1 MNTLD
6 DLLDAAAID
15 LQRAVAQVPIPS
27 SFAADGLSAM
37 YRRPARARAAAY
49 RSRRF
54 LVAGAAIAAFVVGG
68 LFLIE
73 RRPADRPADNPGPS
87 VSSPTTTT
95 PPLFDAAH
103 PPVALTNAPAGYALV
118 GQFVRPAGGGQ
129 NLRSAIFVHRD
140 AKGIIDGKVLARF
153 GNFQL
158 IGVNPSDGSLP
169 PADPGFYQQA
179 VTPPTNLTA
188 ATSGNVYIELD
199 ARVIHLQFPL
209 GDLGSLT
216 LDSFNLDAATDLAV
230 TQQMQ
235 QIAATLQLTPTA
247 IDVTGTLPDGWALA
261 VAGTEPETV
270 NQNFSQAFEVDTP
283 DGGNKVIISN
293 MSTNDSGMPYWEM
306 DETLQP
312 IDIRGHAGFVST
324 HHYPPTN
331 TNAPPPANPSGATTL
346 IWPESPDHWVVVR
359 ADDMNTAQVLALAN
373 QLTPSSNGQWQQA
386 GAPGPTTTTIDP
398 TRPT

>member
-15 LQRAVAQVPIPS
+15 LHRAVAQVPIPS
-27 SFAADGLSAM
+27 SFAADELSVVRRQSPGAREAM
-37 YRRPARARAAAY
+37 Y
-49 RSRRF
+49 RSRRI
-54 LVAGAAIAAFVVGG
+54 LVVAAAIAAFVVGG

-87 VSSPTTTT
+87 VSTPTTV
-95 PPLFDAAH
+95 PLFDPAH
-103 PPVALTNAPAGYALV
+103 QPVALTKAPAGYALV

-129 NLRSAIFVHRD
+129 NLRSAVFVHRD
-140 AKGIIDGKVLARF
+140 AQGIIDRKILARF

-158 IGVNPSDGSLP
+158 IETVDGTLP
-169 PADPGFYQQA
+169 TLDPGFYQQA
-179 VTPPTNLTA
+179 VTPPPNLAA
-188 ATSGNVYIELD
+188 ATPGSNVYIELD

-216 LDSFNLDAATDLAV
+216 LDSFNVDTANDLVV

-247 IDVTGTLPDGWALA
+247 IDVSGTLPDGWALA
-261 VAGTEPETV
+261 VAGAEPETV

-293 MSTNDSGMPYWEM
+293 MSTNDAGMPYWEM

-331 TNAPPPANPSGATTL
+331 TNAPPPANPSVATTL
-346 IWPESPDHWVVVR
+346 IWPESPGHWVVLR
-359 ADDMNTAQVLALAN
+359 ADDMDTEHALALAS
-373 QLTPSSNGQWQQA
+373 QLTPASNGQWQQP
-386 GAPGPTTTTIDP
+386 GAPGATTTTIDP